1 MSSKYPRS
9 SLASVQPKKSRKSL
23 SLDKKLQIITRRE
36 KGEGVNAIARS
47 LALSQSTVSTVI
59 KNKEAIKTAAQGAT
73 SLQARTLTKQREPIF
88 EEMERCLSSWIREET
103 SRSMPLNMEAISEKA
118 LELFHK
124 LQEDGWEVKEGTQFK
139 ASKGWF
145 DRFKNRAGLHTVE
158 LYHEDGFTDVE
169 EQDVDELLDVHDQP
183 LSIEDLVQVE
193 EQQALAED
201 KEEEDKKPKGLT
213 VAKLCKVLNGMDM
226 LMGVLQDAD
235 PNLARSANAVQG
247 VNDALKVYR
256 EMYQHKKQLAKQS
269 SITSFFK
276 SADR

>member
-183 LSIEDLVQVE
+183 LSIEDLVQME

-213 VAKLCKVLNGMDM
+213 VAKLCEVLNGMDM